1 MNPPSVIGR
10 YEIVRRLGKS
20 MTDVYLAIDRE
31 SERKVALKLVP
42 NNGDA
47 VSRLVLE
54 AERRGAAIQQELHET
69 DPRVV
74 EIYEFGDVD
83 GFFFVAM
90 EFVEGRNLA
99 DVLSVEGVIDPMRAT
114 AIALEICEQ
123 LAKLHAREGAVV
135 HGDIKPS
142 NINLGHNDTVR
153 LLDFGIAKTLR
164 TGCEATLHQFGSPGY
179 CSPERLARSE
189 VDQQSDLWAL
199 GATLYEML
207 AGVPPYRAEDTGKL
221 ESLIRSRRPPRAL
234 PATCPAGLRAVVV
247 KALAPE
253 PDRRYRSAVA
263 FQSDLQA
270 WLEHKPT
277 AAEIERRAKWSA
289 SATLEAAREAL
300 RRITH
305 TARRIRR
312 RSRRLK
318 LAGAVGWFAA
328 GMALWISGSLVWQ
341 GWQTRA
347 AAATVH
353 TPGVTVIAPA
363 PKPAAPTKP
372 APAPQPDFSQLYL
385 ATGTEI
391 IDAYARATGLYLSD
405 FDWHKAEICLE
416 RAVALG
422 AKDDQTLGKLALAH
436 GYANLERLGGNEYS
450 PAAAAQLRIQAR
462 DALTTAVEKIPAD
475 PKPHLALARVYVY
488 SLPDAER
495 AMREFAAAQ
504 RLGATLG
511 QREIEEQG
519 DAYRIRAMREAKR
532 SLRDAQRDAAIAR
545 SYYRRIAGF
554 DQADV
559 HLKQV
564 AQISEA
570 PTRRSRRWR

>member
-1 MNPPSVIGR
+1 MNPPNIIGR

-20 MTDVYLAIDRE
+20 MTDVYLATDRE
-31 SERKVALKLVP
+31 TGRKVALKLVP
-42 NNGDA
+42 DNGDA
-47 VSRLVLE
+47 ISRLVVE
-54 AERRGAAIQQELHET
+54 AERRGAAIQQELRQA

-74 EIYEFGDVD
+74 EIYEYGDAG

-90 EFVEGRNLA
+90 EFVEGRNLS
-99 DVLSVEGVIDPMRAT
+99 DVLAAEGVIDPARA
-114 AIALEICEQ
+114 AVIALEICEQ
-123 LAKLHAREGAVV
+123 LARMHAREGVVV

-164 TGCEATLHQFGSPGY
+164 AGRDATLHQFGSPGY
-179 CSPERLARSE
+179 CSPERLVRAE

-207 AGVPPYRAEDTGKL
+207 AGVPPYQAEDTAKL

-234 PATCPAGLRAVVV
+234 PAACPPGLCAIVV

-253 PDRRYRSAVA
+253 PERRYRTAVA

-270 WLEHKPT
+270 YLEHKPT
-277 AAEIERRAKWSA
+277 AAELERRARWSA
-289 SATLEAAREAL
+289 NATLEAAREAL

-312 RSRRLK
+312 RSRGLK
-318 LAGAVGWFAA
+318 VAGAVAWFAA
-328 GMALWISGSLVWQ
+328 GMALWISGTLVWQ
-341 GWQTRA
+341 AWQAHA
-347 AAATVH
+347 AAATIH
-353 TPGVTVIAPA
+353 APA
-363 PKPAAPTKP
+363 PVVTAPPPKPAAP
-372 APAPQPDFSQLYL
+372 PDPDLPHWYV
-385 ATGTEI
+385 ATAAGI
-391 IDAYARATGLYLSD
+391 IDAYAAATSLYLSD

-422 AKDDQTLGKLALAH
+422 TKDDQTLGLLALAR
-436 GYANLERLGGNEYS
+436 GYADLERLGGSEYS
-450 PAAAAQLRIQAR
+450 PAAAAQLRIGAR
-462 DALTTAVEKIPAD
+462 AAFTTAVQKMPHD

-488 SLPDAER
+488 SLPDAAR
-495 AMREFAAAQ
+495 AMAEFAVAQ
-504 RLGATLG
+504 QLGAKLG
-511 QREIEEQG
+511 PREIEEQG

-532 SLRDAQRDAAIAR
+532 SPREARRDAAIAR

-554 DQADV
+554 DQADS

-564 AQISEA
+564 AQLTDA
-570 PTRRSRRWR
+570 PARRSRR